1 MARKNTSFKAM
12 KFMSSSAVV
21 AQLAVSLRQFIM
33 LRAIGVENYGIAVP
47 MILSSELLNRL
58 LEMNPGSIVVQDEKG
73 ATRKFRNAL
82 QFIGVSRGIL
92 FCLMILALSVPLAI
106 YNDQYTREYILAFMF
121 MSLVPLIRGFS
132 HIDVFRQMRRRRF
145 GKLAYSS
152 TVTPVA
158 TTSIIYILCFFMS
171 SFWVPLIARVIDAT
185 IGLVMSFVIAERK
198 WRIRFDLQSTIRII
212 KFTLPLIIG
221 GLVIFICSRGSMLV
235 LGGSEFLFGYDIPKS
250 VLGTLSAA
258 IMIAIIPGK
267 LGMKVITQVFSPRFA
282 ELNRSGGSISKM
294 CEQVQALSY
303 TLGASSLIM
312 LQGGSII
319 VPVLLSDKFDASGP
333 FLVALSLWSGLRVS
347 GTATKSMALGLGK
360 SKIIMYSNFWS
371 LLGFASSIWVIYN
384 QRDLVEIGYCMAL
397 GEILSTTSRCV
408 MIKRI
413 APSISPTTLFL
424 KPGLVLLGALGI
436 GIAQRY
442 LIDGLDM
449 PMAIVVIIVSVV
461 LGTIAMSLV
470 WAPTRSI
477 ISRKIRG

>member
-1 MARKNTSFKAM
+1 M
-12 KFMSSSAVV
+12 KFMSSSAVI
-21 AQLAVSLRQFIM
+21 AQLAVSLRQFII
-33 LRAIGVENYGIAVP
+33 LRSIGLDNYGIAVP

-82 QFIGVSRGIL
+82 QFMGVSRGIL
-92 FCLMILALSVPLAI
+92 FCLIILALSVPLAI

-132 HIDVFRQMRRRRF
+132 HIDVFRQMRQRRF

-158 TTSIIYILCFFMS
+158 TTSIIYVLCFFMN
-171 SFWVPLIARVIDAT
+171 SFWVPLIARVIDAA
-185 IGLVMSFVIAERK
+185 IGLIMSFVVAERK

-212 KFTLPLIIG
+212 KFTMPLIIG
-221 GLVIFICSRGSMLV
+221 GLVVFICTRGSMLV

-258 IMIAIIPGK
+258 VMIAIIPGK

-282 ELNRSGGSISKM
+282 QLNRDGGSISKM
-294 CEQVQALSY
+294 CEQVQALSF
-303 TLGASSLIM
+303 TLGAASLIM
-312 LQGGSII
+312 LQGGAII
-319 VPVLLSDKFDASGP
+319 VPLLLTERFVASGP
-333 FLVALSLWSGLRVS
+333 FLVALSLWSALRVS
-347 GTATKSMALGLGK
+347 GTAMKSMALGLGK

-371 LLGFASSIWVIYN
+371 LLGFASSILVIYY
-384 QRDLVEIGYCMAL
+384 QRDLVEIGYCMGI
-397 GEILSTTSRCV
+397 GELMSSISRSV
-408 MIKRI
+408 MIKRLV
-413 APSISPTTLFL
+413 PSVSLTTLFW

-442 LIDGLDM
+442 AIDGLSM
-449 PMAIVVIIVSVV
+449 PMAIVVMIVSIGV
-461 LGTIAMSLV
+461 GTSALSLM
-470 WAPTRSI
+470 WAPTRKM
-477 ISRKIRG
+477 ISKKIRG

>member
-1 MARKNTSFKAM
+1 M
-12 KFMSSSAVV
+12 KFMSSSAVI
-21 AQLAVSLRQFIM
+21 AQLAVSLRQFII
-33 LRAIGVENYGIAVP
+33 LRSIGLDNYGIAVP

-82 QFIGVSRGIL
+82 QFMGVSRGIL
-92 FCLMILALSVPLAI
+92 FCLIILALSVPLAI

-132 HIDVFRQMRRRRF
+132 HIDVFRQMRQRRF

-158 TTSIIYILCFFMS
+158 TTSIIYVLCFFMN
-171 SFWVPLIARVIDAT
+171 SFWVPLIARVIDAA
-185 IGLVMSFVIAERK
+185 IGLIMSFVVAERK

-212 KFTLPLIIG
+212 KFTMPLIIG
-221 GLVIFICSRGSMLV
+221 GLVVFICTRGSMLV

-258 IMIAIIPGK
+258 VMIAIIPGK

-282 ELNRSGGSISKM
+282 QLNRDGGSISKM
-294 CEQVQALSY
+294 CEQVQALSF

-312 LQGGSII
+312 LQGGAII
-319 VPVLLSDKFDASGP
+319 VPLLLTERFVASGP
-333 FLVALSLWSGLRVS
+333 FLVALSLWSALRVS
-347 GTATKSMALGLGK
+347 GTAMKSMALGLGK

-371 LLGFASSIWVIYN
+371 LLGFASSILVIYN
-384 QRDLVEIGYCMAL
+384 QRDLVEIGYCMGI
-397 GEILSTTSRCV
+397 GELMSSISRSV
-408 MIKRI
+408 MIKRLV
-413 APSISPTTLFL
+413 PSVSLTTLFW

-442 LIDGLDM
+442 AIDGLSM
-449 PMAIVVIIVSVV
+449 PMAIVVMIVSIGV
-461 LGTIAMSLV
+461 GTSALSLM
-470 WAPTRSI
+470 WAPTRKM
-477 ISRKIRG
+477 ISKKIRG